1 MRVEEVGQAALSG
14 WRKRLADAVASRA
27 PVRDELVVT
36 AFGLLFLALS
46 IRHLAHTARE
56 LAARA

>member
-1 MRVEEVGQAALSG
+1 MQVQDVGHAALSG
-14 WRKRLADAVASRA
+14 WRKRLADAVAPRA
-27 PVRDELVVT
+27 PLRDDYVRAGLGLV
-36 AFGLLFLALS
+36 FLALS